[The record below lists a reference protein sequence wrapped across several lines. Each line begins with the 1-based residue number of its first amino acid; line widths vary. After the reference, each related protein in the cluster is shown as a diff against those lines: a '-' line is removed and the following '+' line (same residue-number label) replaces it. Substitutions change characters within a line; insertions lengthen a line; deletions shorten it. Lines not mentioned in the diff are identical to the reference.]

1 MSESESFIFHR
12 EILGIECQI
21 KARSVD
27 TSMEIEV
34 FVPVGNDKFDY
45 RKIDNEDLINLRYSD
60 STRKSLYS
68 MFMDDAWDELTT
80 ARTRWLTDKVGFQE
94 LPSTESV

>member
-12 EILGIECQI
+12 EILGIEYQI

-27 TSMEIEV
+27 TFMEIEV
-34 FVPVGNDKFDY
+34 FVSVGNDKLDY
-45 RKIDNEDLINLRYSD
+45 RKINNEELMELGYLNN
-60 STRKSLYS
+60 TEKSLYS
-68 MFMDDAWDELTT
+68 ILIDDAWDELTT

>member
-27 TSMEIEV
+27 TFI
-34 FVPVGNDKFDY
+34 FVSVGNDKLDY
-45 RKIDNEDLINLRYSD
+45 RKINNEELMELGYLNN
-60 STRKSLYS
+60 TEKSLYS
-68 MFMDDAWDELTT
+68 ILIDDAWDELTT
-80 ARTRWLTDKVGFQE
+80 ARTKWLTDKHGFQE